1 MKLIF
6 ENFKKFINEEAASIA
21 GQDMPLEALYG
32 DVLDK
37 ITLVLN
43 TAYGEDNY
51 NLYKILTDLAEFHAR
66 GRMSE
71 NDDKVSKKI
80 SYLMDKEGKP
90 QKQAVAMA
98 LDMEE
103 RGKLQEGFKS
113 GEKVTHDEY
122 GDGIVTHPG
131 TKNTNVAVK
140 FDKDTGRGKS
150 IKVSRGSLKKAVKEE
165 MDAMRGADRPGAGIE
180 DVAQPEDEETRDRA
194 FDSPEGRLVT
204 LINARE
210 ALGKM
215 SRDELKDLSM
225 SLDADMVATLR
236 HILANP
242 MYKPFD
248 Q

>member
-1 MKLIF
+1 MKLIL

-37 ITLVLN
+37 IILVLN
-43 TAYGEDNY
+43 TAYGEDKY

-103 RGKLQEGFKS
+103 RGKLEEGFKS

-140 FDKDTGRGKS
+140 FDKDTGRGKN
-150 IKVSRGSLKKAVKEE
+150 IKVNRKALKAAVKEE
-165 MDAMRGADRPGAGIE
+165 TDAPMEESDDVVEGQYETGA
-180 DVAQPEDEETRDRA
+180 QRA
-194 FDSPEGRLVT
+194 ARES
-204 LINARE
+204 ARE
-210 ALGKM
+210 AKIRELMRTQGL
-215 SRDELKDLSM
+215 SRSAAEKFAGRSY
-225 SLDADMVATLR
+225 SQTR
-236 HILANP
+236 
-242 MYKPFD
+242 
-248 Q
+248 